1 VIDLSCR
8 NLSKRYQLRHGRTEA
23 TFWALRDVSF
33 DVQRGEAVGVI
44 GHNGAGKSTLLKLL
58 ASITSPTSG
67 EIVISGRLSAL
78 IEVGSGFHPELTG
91 RENVYLS
98 GAILGMKR
106 REIADKFDRIVEF
119 AGVAPFIDVPVK
131 RYSSGMYVRL
141 GFAIAAHLEPDVLLI
156 DEVLAVGDAAF
167 QRQCLARIQELRKA
181 GTTAVFISHDLAAV
195 EQLCDRALLLEHGCI
210 ADSGSPR
217 QVVGEYRSRLMV
229 HATPGPPG
237 DAAPTPPAVALD
249 SVELRDE
256 GGNVEGCRTGD
267 PLRVRVSYRAAAD
280 VEGVW
285 AEVFFYSADGRVLHF
300 QQTTALSP
308 RALAVQAGAG
318 CIEFIVDELPLQPGS
333 YTVVAALRDS
343 TSQNVLSWTPGPSLL
358 VSTGKTV
365 RGLFY
370 TPHRWRHVLEPEA
383 ESVPR

>member
-8 NLSKRYQLRHGRTEA
+8 NLSKRYRLRQARNED

-33 DVQRGEAVGVI
+33 DVQRGEALGVI

-58 ASITSPTSG
+58 ASITAPTSG

-106 REIADKFDRIVEF
+106 KEIADKFDRIVEF
-119 AGVAPFIDVPVK
+119 SGVAPFIDVPVK

-167 QRQCLARIQELRKA
+167 QEQCLARIRELRHA

-195 EQLCDRALLLEHGCI
+195 EQLCDRALLLEHGRI
-210 ADSGSPR
+210 VNSGSPR
-217 QVVGEYRSRLMV
+217 HVVSQYRSRLMV
-229 HATPGPPG
+229 HATPDPPG
-237 DAAPTPPAVALD
+237 EAVPAPPAVVLD
-249 SVELRDE
+249 SVQLRDRA
-256 GGNVEGCRTGD
+256 GDVDGCRTGD
-267 PLRVRVSYRAAAD
+267 PLTARVSYRAAAD
-280 VEGVW
+280 VEDVW
-285 AEVFFYSADGRVLHF
+285 AEVLFYSADGRVLHF

-308 RALAVQAGAG
+308 RALALHAGAG
-318 CIEFIVDELPLQPGS
+318 AIEFVVDELPLQPGS
-333 YTVVAALRDS
+333 YTVVAAVRDS
-343 TSQNVLSWTPGPSLL
+343 TSQNVLSWTPGPSL
-358 VSTGKTV
+358 VVRPGKMV

-370 TPHRWRHVLEPEA
+370 SPHRWRHVPA
-383 ESVPR
+383 ADSVPQ

>member
-1 VIDLSCR
+1 MIDLSCHG
-8 NLSKRYQLRHGRTEA
+8 LSKRYRLRHGRREEM
-23 TFWALRDVSF
+23 FWALRDVSF
-33 DVQRGEAVGVI
+33 DVQRGEALGVI

-58 ASITSPTSG
+58 ASITAPTSG

-167 QRQCLARIQELRKA
+167 QRQCLARIQELRQA

-195 EQLCDRALLLEHGCI
+195 EQLCDRALLLEHGRI
-210 ADSGSPR
+210 AHSGSPR
-217 QVVGEYRSRLMV
+217 HVVGEYRSRLMV
-229 HATPGPPG
+229 HARPGPPG
-237 DAAPTPPAVALD
+237 DVTLTAPDVALD

-256 GGNVEGCRTGD
+256 GADVDGCRTGD

-280 VEGVW
+280 VHGVW

-308 RALAVQAGAG
+308 RALAVQAGTG
-318 CIEFIVDELPLQPGS
+318 GIEFIVDELPLQPGS
-333 YTVVAALRDS
+333 YTVIAALRDS
-343 TSQNVLSWTPGPSLL
+343 ATQNVLSWTQGPSL
-358 VSTGKTV
+358 VVRPGKSV

-370 TPHRWRHVLEPEA
+370 TPHRWRHVPEA

>member
-8 NLSKRYQLRHGRTEA
+8 NLSKRYRLRHRGSEE
-23 TFWALRDVSF
+23 TFWALRDISF
-33 DVQRGEAVGVI
+33 DVQRGEALGVI

-58 ASITSPTSG
+58 ASITAPTTG
-67 EIVISGRLSAL
+67 EIVIAGRLSAL

-106 REIADKFDRIVEF
+106 REIAAKFDRIVEF

-167 QRQCLARIQELRKA
+167 QKQCLARIEELRRA

-195 EQLCDRALLLEHGCI
+195 EQLCDRALLLERGRI
-210 ADSGSPR
+210 VESGAPQ
-217 QVVGEYRSRLMV
+217 QVVREYRSRLMADAKPQV
-229 HATPGPPG
+229 PG
-237 DAAPTPPAVALD
+237 DILPMRPDVSLADVRLYDGAGQTA
-249 SVELRDE
+249 S
-256 GGNVEGCRTGD
+256 CRTGD
-267 PLRVRVSYRAAAD
+267 PLIVRLSYQAALD
-280 VEGVW
+280 LRGIT
-285 AEVFFYSADGRVLHF
+285 AEAFFYSADGRVLHF
-300 QQTTALSP
+300 QQTTAFSPQPLVLS
-308 RALAVQAGAG
+308 AGG
-318 CIEFIVDELPLQPGS
+318 GTIEFFVDEVPLQPGS
-333 YTVVAALRDS
+333 YAVVAALRDMM
-343 TSQNVLSWTPGPSLL
+343 SQNVITWVPGPSLL
-358 VSTGKTV
+358 VGNGKMV

-370 TPHRWRHVLEPEA
+370 APHRWRHVPVAEA
-383 ESVPR
+383 CPR